1 MSDQSDH
8 MQDDFGGD
16 DALAAELSLGLLTGD
31 TLVQAERRARIDI
44 GFAALVEDWNIRF
57 AQMCEDIEPVAP
69 PAGLFRKIANEAYP
83 ESRKR
88 IWQSLGILPALLGA
102 GAAALVLI
110 LALNFGGLLQTGT
123 PTASLAARMAA
134 EDNSLVIAAAY
145 IEDGGRLFLER
156 QIGERPPNRDLELWI
171 IIGDNAAVSLGV
183 LESEGAIS
191 ELIVPVEFRDALPG
205 AVLAITDEPIGGSPT
220 GSATGSILAVGEITS
235 L

>member
-156 QIGERPPNRDLELWI
+156 QIGERPPNRDLELWM
-171 IIGDNAAVSLGV
+171 
-183 LESEGAIS
+183 IS